1 MPSISPRPRPRT
13 NRAKPWAQQCA
24 ILSPTV
30 TPLLSSRAS
39 PHPPPARTLWSNEN
53 TRLTQAKSM
62 GSWEPAWSR
71 SSRAGQQSGREDSI
85 AARQVADTV
94 SRIHPISSWTVERRA
109 ALRRPRETL
118 NKIPAAAAWFM
129 LDGGGRIC
137 ASKPH
142 ASRPIARP
150 FVNESYVILFRKQQR
165 HGQRCQAGIG
175 NLFSFTALIITCL
188 LPVVCIAYIARR
200 ARESKGG
207 DKQARKHSRRTR
219 QFERYLQAPRSRHH
233 RTTGLPSCLLQGPY
247 SPGHGSMGSRLWW
260 FKIAYP
266 RMDALCGNETPGS

>member
-1 MPSISPRPRPRT
+1 
-13 NRAKPWAQQCA
+13 
-24 ILSPTV
+24 
-30 TPLLSSRAS
+30 
-39 PHPPPARTLWSNEN
+39 
-53 TRLTQAKSM
+53 M

-150 FVNESYVILFRKQQR
+150 FVNES
-165 HGQRCQAGIG
+165 HPEAD
-175 NLFSFTALIITCL
+175 TTE
-188 LPVVCIAYIARR
+188 RR
-200 ARESKGG
+200 AYQAASCKGRTLLDTARWGHGSGGSKL
-207 DKQARKHSRRTR
+207 RTR
-219 QFERYLQAPRSRHH
+219 VWTPFAGTRARGPRGLIGMGFSDANLAYRNPHTYSRLEPRSRA
-233 RTTGLPSCLLQGPY
+233 R
-247 SPGHGSMGSRLWW
+247 SRL
-260 FKIAYP
+260 
-266 RMDALCGNETPGS
+266 